1 MADCNGRPCNIG
13 VTVVWLYPESM
24 RSITSAG
31 ARGAEASRGGDLKI
45 AGTSLYAF
53 NVGPGIRNSQRKKRV
68 SDFPG
73 IWNRIPIAR

>member
-1 MADCNGRPCNIG
+1 MADCSGRPCNIG

-31 ARGAEASRGGDLKI
+31 ARGADESRGGDLKI

-53 NVGPGIRNSQRKKRV
+53 SVGPGIKTSQRKKEPQVFLV
-68 SDFPG
+68 SG
-73 IWNRIPIAR
+73 ITYL